1 MRFLKHYVLF
11 SCLLFITSDA
21 LSCRSKYGA
30 KDERLKRVFNDCLKQ
45 QGSNSS
51 SDRYNQ
57 ERRERSNNNRYDHG
71 RRNNQDQ
78 RNGDED
84 YKREDYNDGAY
95 GRNSRGQMNEGTRVE
110 SGRNNGKGDTRF
122 DGRNERSHNSHL
134 RGQDEFLQSEE
145 YGNQNYYSSSQSNG
159 RYKREKKTEINS
171 GQRSQYN
178 PHSKNSNGNRDDS
191 NENNSSENTNQDI
204 ACVLHCFLENLQ
216 MTGDNGM
223 PDRYLITHALTKDER
238 NEDLR
243 DFLQES
249 VEECFQIL
257 DNENTDDKC
266 EFSKNLWMCLSEKG
280 RSNCDDW
287 PKKTTFMF

>member
-57 ERRERSNNNRYDHG
+57 ERRERSNNNRHDHG

-84 YKREDYNDGAY
+84 YKREDYNDG
-95 GRNSRGQMNEGTRVE
+95 
-110 SGRNNGKGDTRF
+110 
-122 DGRNERSHNSHL
+122 
-134 RGQDEFLQSEE
+134 QDEFLQSEE
-145 YGNQNYYSSSQSNG
+145 YGNDMGGTMQNYYSSSQSNG